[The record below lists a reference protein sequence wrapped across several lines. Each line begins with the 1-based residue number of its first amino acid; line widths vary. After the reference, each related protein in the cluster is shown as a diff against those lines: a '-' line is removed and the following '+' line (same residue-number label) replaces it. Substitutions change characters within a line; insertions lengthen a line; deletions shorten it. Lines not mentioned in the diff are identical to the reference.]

1 MEITVKELPNSQV
14 ELGLSLPWTEW
25 SKEVEHAA
33 ESLGKNVKTAGFR
46 PGKTP
51 RAVLEKR
58 FGKDA
63 LLAEAAEHAVN
74 HAYSKAVAEKD
85 IKAIGHPKVT
95 LGNVKENE
103 PLTMT
108 VVTDVVPTI
117 SVENWREVAK
127 GVNKEFAEKKTSVSE
142 EAVIAEIERIAKMRA
157 PLVTVNRAAQDGDTT
172 LLDFTV
178 TQDGVVIEN
187 GTSEN
192 HPLVIGSNS
201 FIPGFEE
208 EVKGLSAGDQKTF
221 TLTFPEEYHAKHLA
235 GKPADFS
242 VTIRAVQ
249 EMQVPEI
256 NDEFAQSLGAFES
269 LEALKKSVREGMEAE
284 ENAQKKNEQRT
295 AILDAL
301 VEKQA
306 LDFPQSLVEQ
316 ELERIKS
323 EFSSQLS
330 RMGASFEDFLG
341 QSKKTED
348 ELKAD
353 WLPQAKKRVAA
364 YLILDRVALD
374 ENIFTES
381 AEVEEEMNKAIG
393 YFKNIKDAEKNLD
406 MAALYNVVSE
416 QVRNEKVFALLES
429 VTE

>member
-14 ELGLSLPWTEW
+14 ELGLSLPWAEW

-63 LLAEAAEHAVN
+63 LLAEAAEHAVS
-74 HAYSKAVAEKD
+74 HAYSKAVAEKA
-85 IKAIGHPKVT
+85 IKAIGHPNVT

-108 VVTDVVPTI
+108 VVTDVVPAI
-117 SVENWREVAK
+117 SVDKWREVAK
-127 GVNKEFAEKKTSVSE
+127 GVNKEFAKKKTTVSD

-172 LLDFTV
+172 LLDFMV

-192 HPLVIGSNS
+192 HPLVLGSNS

-221 TLTFPEEYHAKHLA
+221 TLPFPEEYHAKHLA
-235 GKPADFS
+235 GKKADFA

-249 EMQVPEI
+249 EMQVPEL
-256 NDEFAQSLGAFES
+256 NDEFAKTLGTFDS

-284 ENAQKKNEQRT
+284 ESAQKKNEQRT

-306 LDFPQSLVEQ
+306 LDYPQSLVDQ
-316 ELERIKS
+316 ELERIKA
-323 EFSSQLS
+323 EFGSQLS
-330 RMGASFEDFLG
+330 RMGASFEDFLE

-364 YLILDRVALD
+364 YLILDQVALD

-393 YFKNIKDAEKNLD
+393 YFKDIKDAEKNLD